1 MSETYFPVNDLL
13 RRKLQTSLAIGSL
26 TCSVASTLF
35 LLLFS
40 SRLGLGLTSASERT
54 LTVGL
59 SAVFYQLILFIGMLI
74 FIVGS
79 ILTSFIVFLLMTQR
93 TRDFGL
99 IKAAGCPNGLVWG
112 YYMMELLIVTSAGCV
127 LGVVTGIGV
136 DFAISKF
143 SSFVVFQQP
152 ANLWFA
158 PLVFAVFFFLA
169 LVFGTK
175 PILKASRLPAI
186 KALSS
191 VQYFGL
197 NMKIKPKPFSASMLT
212 GKIAFRSLSRRPTA
226 SIRIAILLSVVFVLL
241 TVSIAGSII
250 AKDTTTSWVERTAEK
265 NVFAV
270 ANSKIA
276 ARFELLESR
285 FFGIANNDNTF
296 DYLSEELAI
305 LNETIQ
311 QLRTLPGIVKV
322 DARTI
327 LEEHVYEV
335 ANFTIDPETMRTLPV
350 GDKREGDFL
359 VIGVEPEELSGSWF
373 IQGRFLKNS
382 DNWEAVI
389 GDSVARKMFSEPLV
403 QSLRLQNLSF
413 SIVGVCIDPIDNGN
427 VIYVPLRKLQQI
439 AGVSAPN
446 IVFLE
451 FDSSV
456 NRAAALE
463 QITGGTS
470 SVNQDLVVIYPDKIL
485 GMSLAFLGSSWSTV
499 LLLPLFTLVSA
510 TLCLIAYMMLSVD
523 EQSQEFAILRAIG
536 AKPKTIVAIVAIQ
549 SGIVLASSLALGLS
563 FGIITTLLILVPQPV
578 VNSFTILQI
587 ALWLVF
593 AVFGMFFL
601 SLAPAVKLARSPLLR
616 IIA

>member
-1 MSETYFPVNDLL
+1 
-13 RRKLQTSLAIGSL
+13 
-26 TCSVASTLF
+26 
-35 LLLFS
+35 
-40 SRLGLGLTSASERT
+40 
-54 LTVGL
+54 L
-59 SAVFYQLILFIGMLI
+59 SM
-74 FIVGS
+74 
-79 ILTSFIVFLLMTQR
+79 
-93 TRDFGL
+93 
-99 IKAAGCPNGLVWG
+99 
-112 YYMMELLIVTSAGCV
+112 
-127 LGVVTGIGV
+127 
-136 DFAISKF
+136 
-143 SSFVVFQQP
+143 
-152 ANLWFA
+152 
-158 PLVFAVFFFLA
+158 
-169 LVFGTK
+169 
-175 PILKASRLPAI
+175 
-186 KALSS
+186 
-191 VQYFGL
+191 
-197 NMKIKPKPFSASMLT
+197 
-212 GKIAFRSLSRRPTA
+212 
-226 SIRIAILLSVVFVLL
+226 VFVLL

-601 SLAPAVKLARSPLLR
+601 SLAPAVKLARSPLLS